1 MNYKSLGNQFFDE
14 LVEKAKSYLKVK
26 KVILFGSF
34 ARGDAR
40 AKSDIDLAFDFEDG
54 DWLKFKEWVEEH
66 FRTLRQVDLID
77 MKEAERD
84 FLNSIHSEG
93 VVLYE
98 RKN

>member
-1 MNYKSLGNQFFDE
+1 METKIVTKLLEG
-14 LVEKAKSYLKVK
+14 KV
-26 KVILFGSF
+26 
-34 ARGDAR
+34 
-40 AKSDIDLAFDFEDG
+40 EDG

-84 FLNSIHSEG
+84 LLNSIHSEG